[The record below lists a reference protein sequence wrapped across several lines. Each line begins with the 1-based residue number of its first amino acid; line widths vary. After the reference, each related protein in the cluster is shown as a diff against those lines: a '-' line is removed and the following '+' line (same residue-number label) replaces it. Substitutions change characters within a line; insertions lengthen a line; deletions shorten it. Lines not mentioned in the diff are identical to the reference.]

1 MAATYGVTT
10 SYISKLMKPDKIAEL
25 HKTRDSELNLDALR
39 TPTPMHEDV
48 EKRLLQWIKIARA
61 RFEVR
66 VMRLHSSCYIFC
78 NFVFVT
84 SFPHPSLSYTSF
96 GSLLAPPLS
105 LVPLSQTTWL
115 TFKVNSR
122 LTA

>member
-84 SFPHPSLSYTSF
+84 SFPPPPSLSQLHFFWFTACPPPVPCP
-96 GSLLAPPLS
+96 SLTDNLAHL
-105 LVPLSQTTWL
+105 
-115 TFKVNSR
+115 
-122 LTA
+122 